1 MTPTRPA
8 LAVCLLAAL
17 GSLAP
22 SGAAEPAGDIRDTL
36 VAANRILA
44 LEGLVGPFGHVSV
57 RADAT
62 HFWVAD
68 HRSPDSVER
77 GHLKLVAVDLTEDE
91 ARREH
96 WYREIFIH
104 SEAYRLLPTVGAV
117 VHTHA
122 PNTVALGTLSFAG
135 TLRPV
140 TNLGSNLGEYIPIH
154 EKTGLVENPDIAR
167 VVAQTLDGQN
177 AVLLRGHGAVIV
189 GATLEEAV
197 LRAIYLEQE
206 ARFQLLTRAAGTPRY
221 FTAEE
226 SAPFSKKTAT
236 EHAWQY
242 YLEKLARSGG
252 AGGVK

>member
-1 MTPTRPA
+1 MSLTRAA
-8 LAVCLLAAL
+8 LVACLAATL
-17 GSLAP
+17 GSIAP
-22 SGAAEPAGDIRDTL
+22 SRAAEPTDIRDTL
-36 VAANRILA
+36 VVANRILA

-77 GHLKLVAVDLTEDE
+77 GHLKLVTVDLSEEE

-104 SEAYRLLPTVGAV
+104 SETYRLLPDVGAV

-122 PNTVALGTLSFAG
+122 PNTVALGTLSLAEK
-135 TLRPV
+135 LRPI
-140 TNLGSNLGEYIPIH
+140 TNLGSNLGEYIPVH
-154 EKTGLVENPDIAR
+154 ENTGLVERPDVAR
-167 VVAQTLDGQN
+167 VVAGTLSGQN

-206 ARFQLLTRAAGTPRY
+206 ARFQLLTRAAGTPRFY
-221 FTAEE
+221 TPEE
-226 SAPFSKKTAT
+226 SSPFSRRTAT
-236 EHAWQY
+236 EHAWNY
-242 YLEKLARSGG
+242 YLEKLAR
-252 AGGVK
+252 AGGVGAPR